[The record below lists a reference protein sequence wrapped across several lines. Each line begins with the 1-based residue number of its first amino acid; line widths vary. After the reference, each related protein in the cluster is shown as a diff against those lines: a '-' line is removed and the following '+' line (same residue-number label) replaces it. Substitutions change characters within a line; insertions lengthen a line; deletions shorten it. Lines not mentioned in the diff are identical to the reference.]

1 MDIRLTAMEGMKT
14 GETRVFEFPRNGKQA
29 QGFVIRHGDGFYA
42 YLNQCCH
49 WLVPLDLG
57 DGDFYYAAIDRI
69 ACKTHGA
76 TYEPATGYCDS
87 GPCFR
92 ASLEAYPSRV
102 EGGEVVVTVPD

>member
-1 MDIRLTAMEGMKT
+1 MDIRIGKT
-14 GETRVFEFPRNGKQA
+14 GAMQVGDCRTFEFPRNGRPA
-29 QGFVIRHGDGFYA
+29 QGFIIRYRDGFHA

-69 ACKTHGA
+69 TCKTHGA
-76 TYEPATGYCDS
+76 TYEPATGFCDS

-92 ASLEAYPSRV
+92 ANLEAYPAAAA
-102 EGGEVVVTVPD
+102 GDEVIVTVPG